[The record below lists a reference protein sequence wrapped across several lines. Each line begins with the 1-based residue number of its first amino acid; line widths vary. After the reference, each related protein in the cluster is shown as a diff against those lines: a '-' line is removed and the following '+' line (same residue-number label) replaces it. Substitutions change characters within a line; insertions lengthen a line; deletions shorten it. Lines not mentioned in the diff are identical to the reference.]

1 MKKLKQII
9 FFITFLF
16 IVMICNSVN
25 AASDFDLEHLEF
37 NVKLNSDGSMDVTE
51 TWNIDI
57 NGETNTLFKTFEIDN
72 TKYSGIE
79 NITVSDVTDG
89 NVVNFEQIN
98 ELMNH
103 VTTNCYYGM
112 INDDGYFEIAWGI
125 NKSSGRRTY
134 NISYTVENVIAKYND
149 CVELYWQ
156 FIGNYSEKNSDNVT
170 GTITLPKKVE
180 VLDNIRVWTHGPL
193 NGEIYATAND
203 TVTFKISPYIAD
215 TFIEVRVAILET
227 EMFNAIN
234 KTYNNDQLQ
243 NIIDEETVWAN
254 EANERRE
261 SIKRKQEE
269 REINKQKIKQIGE
282 VASVGIA
289 VLFGWLTSK
298 NLKKIKE
305 TPKLEPTTKL
315 DYFREVPNEEKANPA
330 NASFLYYFNKASVLT
345 VMPKV
350 LSATMLNLALKK
362 YIEFEVDTNKK
373 KNEQVL
379 VKIIGREDSQLRES
393 EKEIYNL
400 LRKIGTTFT
409 MKEFE
414 KYAQKHNNSFL
425 NTLNRISEKAEKEN
439 IEDKNYDKKLR
450 QTHDNYMAIGFIVF
464 FILAVVAVVWLAG
477 LEQGFIP
484 VIIATVPAVIYALTC
499 FDIAGRIPGLSQK
512 GIDEKEQ
519 WEGLKKYME
528 DFSMLDEREVP
539 DLVLWEKYLV
549 YATAF
554 GIADKVLKQLKVK
567 YPEFSDDTYL
577 SNSTY
582 FYLMAHTDFNKSFVN
597 TVSTSMQKAYESS
610 VASSASSS
618 GGGFG
623 GGFSGGGG
631 GGRWWRSVWEDVE
644 NVRKQE
650 EK

>member
-1 MKKLKQII
+1 MKKLKQIL
-9 FFITFLF
+9 FFITFIF
-16 IVMICNSVN
+16 IVMLCNSVN
-25 AASDFDLEHLEF
+25 AASDFELEHLDF
-37 NVKLNSDGSMDVTE
+37 KAKLNSDGSMDVTE
-51 TWNIDI
+51 TWKIDI
-57 NGETNTLFKTFEIDN
+57 DGETNTLFKTFETDN

-79 NITVSDVTDG
+79 NVIVKDVTEG
-89 NVVNFEQIN
+89 NAVNFRQID
-98 ELMNH
+98 ELMYH

-112 INDDGYFEIAWGI
+112 INDDGDFEIAWGI

-134 NISYTVENVIAKYND
+134 EISYTVNNVLAKYND

-156 FIGNYSEKNSDNVT
+156 FVGSDFEVPSDRVT
-170 GTITLPKKVE
+170 GTITLPEKVE
-180 VLDNIRVWTHGPL
+180 VLDNIRVWAHGPL

-203 TVTFKISPYIAD
+203 TVTFEISPYIAD
-215 TFIEVRVAILET
+215 TFIEVRVAVLET
-227 EMFNAIN
+227 GMFNVVN
-234 KTYNNDQLQ
+234 KTYNNNQLQ
-243 NIIDEETVWAN
+243 NIIDEETAWAN

-261 SIKRKQEE
+261 RIKR
-269 REINKQKIKQIGE
+269 NKETIKHIGE
-282 VASVGIA
+282 IASVGIGI
-289 VLFGWLTSK
+289 LFGWLTSK

-305 TPKLEPTTKL
+305 TPKMEPTTKL
-315 DYFREVPNEEKANPA
+315 DYFREIPNEGKANPA
-330 NASFLYYFNKASVLT
+330 NASFLYYYNKSAALT

-350 LSATMLNLALKK
+350 LSATMLDLALKK

-379 VKIIGREDSQLRES
+379 VKILGKDESDLRES

-400 LRKIGTTFT
+400 LKKIGTSFT

-425 NTLNRISEKAEKEN
+425 NTINRISEKAEKEN
-439 IEDKNYDKKLR
+439 IEDQNYDKKLK
-450 QTHDNYMAIGFIVF
+450 QTHDNYIAIGIMAFIA
-464 FILAVVAVVWLAG
+464 LAVIAVVWLAA
-477 LEQGFIP
+477 LEQGFVP
-484 VIIATVPAVIYALTC
+484 VIIATIPTVIYALTC
-499 FDIAGRIPGLSQK
+499 FDIAGRIPGLTQK

-549 YATAF
+549 YATVF

-597 TVSTSMQKAYESS
+597 SVSTSMQRAYESS

-631 GGRWWRSVWEDVE
+631 GGRRRRSAEVDAK
-644 NVRKQE
+644 NKPKQE
-650 EK
+650 EKFCEIE